1 MKGGYKI
8 IDLKGTNFTLATASK
23 VEGVHEAIESNYHK
37 PTLIEHFLI
46 AGVEQTAQYV
56 TFITS
61 GSNLVANI
69 NNGSQTITITS
80 EDQVTIAN
88 AAAAAAA
95 ASLKTK

>member
-8 IDLKGTNFTLATASK
+8 IDLKGTNFTLNTASK
-23 VEGVHEAIESNYHK
+23 VEGVHEAITSNYHK
-37 PTLIEHFLI
+37 PTLLENFLI

-61 GSNLVANI
+61 GGNLVANI
-69 NNGSQTITITS
+69 NNGSQTITITNG
-80 EDQVTIAN
+80 DQVTIAN
-88 AAAAAAA
+88 VAAA

>member
-8 IDLKGTNFTLATASK
+8 IDLKGTNFTLASASK
-23 VEGVHEAIESNYHK
+23 VEGVYNAVKNSYHK
-37 PTLIEHFLI
+37 PTLIENFLI
-46 AGVEQTAQYV
+46 ASVEQTAQYV

-61 GSNLVANI
+61 GVNLVANI
-69 NNGSQTITITS
+69 NNDSQTITITND
-80 EDQVTIAN
+80 DQVTIAN

>member
-8 IDLKGTNFTLATASK
+8 IDLKGTNFTLASASK
-23 VEGVHEAIESNYHK
+23 VEGVHDAIESNYNK
-37 PTLIEHFLI
+37 PTLIENFLI

-69 NNGSQTITITS
+69 NNGSQTITITNA
-80 EDQVTIAN
+80 DQVTIAN
-88 AAAAAAA
+88 AAGAAA
-95 ASLKTK
+95 ASAKTK